1 VVCYFTVNKVVY
13 RYIVRLHIQLCP
25 IV

>member
-1 VVCYFTVNKVVY
+1 VNKVVY